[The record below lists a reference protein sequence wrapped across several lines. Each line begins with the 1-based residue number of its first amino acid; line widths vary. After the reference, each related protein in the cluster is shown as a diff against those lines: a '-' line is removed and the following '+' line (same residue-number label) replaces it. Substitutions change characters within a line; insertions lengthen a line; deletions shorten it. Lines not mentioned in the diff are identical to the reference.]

1 MLLATSLQSRRL
13 LAAAL
18 TGSLFA
24 GLATVATIAPVRAAT
39 AVFLNEIHYDN
50 TGTDAGEAIEV
61 AGPAG
66 TDLTGWSI
74 VLYNGANGAVYDTDA
89 LTGVIPNQQNGMG
102 TVSLSYPV
110 NGIQNGSPDGIA
122 LVNGTTV
129 VQFLSYEGTFTAVG
143 GPANGLMST
152 SIGVSENGSE
162 PLGQSLQLEGA
173 GLSYEAF
180 TWAAPATSSFG
191 AVNANQAFS
200 AASPVIASCGAT
212 LTAAAGYPA
221 TRQVTA
227 SDGDGIVTQI
237 VIDEVTPDPT
247 PGTIAIGPTTPATSG
262 GGTASAVVT
271 VDAATPAGTYTVGVV
286 ATNNDPT
293 PQSDDCTLTVTVS
306 DILTIGA
313 VQGSV
318 GDAVDGATHRSSF
331 APASGNGTGQA
342 VFVRGVVTQ
351 KTLARTSAGAS
362 QFGIFVQNSSAT
374 DDSDPNSSD
383 GIFVFMGGFADIL
396 RLYGGPAY
404 LPAVGDEIVL
414 RGSVVE
420 FFSLTELSSPRLVAI
435 TDTAVDIGTEIV
447 TTEAG
452 PPDLL
457 ADANRFWERHE
468 GMRFHVDAD
477 SHVVAARDVFPSTAD
492 GEIWVIRGDHDI
504 VDRVNPYERLVYR
517 DTHPLDDIGPVGS
530 FDNGNGMRI
539 LLTSHGLKALGNLS
553 TLIAPARTYDTITNE
568 LTGGLT
574 FAFSKY
580 SIEVEQQPVLVNG
593 VDPALNAP
601 PAAAEDGVEFATSDY
616 NVENL
621 YDFRDDPFDGCDFA
635 GNLGCPGVN
644 PPFDYVP
651 ASEAA
656 YQNHLVDLAKQIAGP
671 MHAPDLLMI
680 QEAEDQDICAV
691 SAGTLFC
698 GATDD
703 ADGKA
708 DTLQELA
715 LAISAADGPTYDVA
729 YDRDGADDRGIVS
742 AFLFR
747 TDTVELLPAD
757 ATDPVL
763 GSSPTINYRGTPLG
777 YNADVSN
784 PKVLN
789 ADLPSDVSLDT
800 GVDGSNVYTRPPQ
813 VGHFRIWRD
822 GIGISVFTDLYAIS
836 NHFSSTPDARVGQR
850 TEQAAYNAAIVAA
863 LADAGADRVISAGD
877 FNVYPRPDDPF
888 APGQLWGCT
897 PLPCSVGESDQLKP
911 MYDADL
917 NNLWDTLVADVPAS
931 AYSYNFVG
939 MVQTLDMQWATDAQF
954 ADLVQVRAGHFNAD
968 FAADYDG
975 DVARG
980 ASDHDPQ
987 LARWFTDVTFDR
999 LADLARYY
1007 GETGQIHQVAQA
1019 DALAARVARAQ
1030 RFWDADKQGAFA
1042 SQVQA
1047 IHDQLDDWSGGQM
1060 DPTAAEAFGAELDR
1074 LVAML

>member
-1 MLLATSLQSRRL
+1 M
-13 LAAAL
+13 
-18 TGSLFA
+18 
-24 GLATVATIAPVRAAT
+24 RAAT

-917 NNLWDTLVADVPAS
+917 NNLWDTLVAEVPAS